1 MVPRLK
7 VKDDT
12 VTTINVQHRVLKYD
26 VIKITFVKLWGFVG
40 GGGGFWE
47 NNIQKAYLPKIS
59 IPGHI
64 VLEMLAKF

>member
-26 VIKITFVKLWGFVG
+26 VIKNYICEIMGVG
-40 GGGGFWE
+40 GGGERGDFGRTTFKRPTC
-47 NNIQKAYLPKIS
+47 QK
-59 IPGHI
+59 
-64 VLEMLAKF
+64 LAFQGTLSLRC

>member
-1 MVPRLK
+1 MPRLK

-26 VIKITFVKLWGFVG
+26 VIKNYICEIMGFWG